1 MKKRSLIEA
10 LTIIQIMIFVG
21 MCLFI
26 VFESVILYQKSM
38 KSLLAER
45 SSMIIN
51 ECHTIENRMDVVSQ
65 QTFEIFRSTIKNQE
79 NIWLPSRNENL
90 FDIQDLSENIREK
103 LLLYPDLDYVFAYR
117 PDSFIVSR
125 MQSNGEGLAKIALGE
140 YLKQTVQDTKDTLA
154 RGKWE
159 LCSVEQQSYCEILY
173 YYQEENFYVTTFIRA
188 EKLFSGIREQFREYI
203 GNGQITDQEGQAYL
217 IRENEV
223 PKQKSDMIFPRQ
235 EIHGEF
241 VLTGYFH
248 VKMLELFRN
257 NVLLMVAGVFAM
269 GLVIL
274 CLQRWMISRYILK
287 SICQLSDTVKKADT
301 DLSAI
306 RIPCT
311 SKIEEIAVLEHSL
324 DELVHEVLAVR
335 VELYEKK
342 IQEQNFQLQG
352 LRAQLKPH
360 FYLNA
365 IMTAS
370 TMVYQNRNEETREY
384 LQQLSTYMRYMMR
397 IRESRVKL
405 GEELEHVENYVKMQ
419 EIRFPGSILLVAECP
434 EKLNEIRVPHLLLH
448 TIVENVFKYA
458 MSLTETLMLMIS
470 CREIEENGFRGVQ
483 IIVEDNGKGF
493 TSEQLEKYNGDTV
506 SNEEKDT
513 QIGLSNIKRSLKL
526 WYGQEN
532 LFHISNAIPN
542 GAQVEIRIPE
552 EGEKMDES
560 IDC

>member
-38 KSLLAER
+38 KSLLAAR

-287 SICQLSDTVKKADT
+287 SICQLSDTVKKADA

-419 EIRFPGSILLVAECP
+419 EIRFPGSILLVTECP

-448 TIVENVFKYA
+448 TIVENVFKHA

-532 LFHISNAIPN
+532 LFHISNAILN

>member
-26 VFESVILYQKSM
+26 VFESMILYQKSM

-51 ECHTIENRMDVVSQ
+51 ECYTIENRMDVVSQ

-419 EIRFPGSILLVAECP
+419 EIRFPGSILLVTECP

-448 TIVENVFKYA
+448 TIVENVFKHA

>member
-51 ECHTIENRMDVVSQ
+51 ECYTIENRMDVVSQ

-419 EIRFPGSILLVAECP
+419 EIRFPGSILLVTECP

-448 TIVENVFKYA
+448 TIVENVFKHA

>member
-38 KSLLAER
+38 KSLLAKR

-188 EKLFSGIREQFREYI
+188 EKLFSGISEQFREYI

-419 EIRFPGSILLVAECP
+419 EIRFPGSILLVTECP

-448 TIVENVFKYA
+448 TIVENVFKHA

>member
-38 KSLLAER
+38 KSLLAKR

-65 QTFEIFRSTIKNQE
+65 QTFEIFRPTIKNQE

-203 GNGQITDQEGQAYL
+203 GNGQITDQEGQAYF

-419 EIRFPGSILLVAECP
+419 EIRFPGSILLVTECP

-448 TIVENVFKYA
+448 TIVENVFKHA

>member
-1 MKKRSLIEA
+1 M
-10 LTIIQIMIFVG
+10 
-21 MCLFI
+21 
-26 VFESVILYQKSM
+26 
-38 KSLLAER
+38 
-45 SSMIIN
+45 
-51 ECHTIENRMDVVSQ
+51 
-65 QTFEIFRSTIKNQE
+65 
-79 NIWLPSRNENL
+79 
-90 FDIQDLSENIREK
+90 
-103 LLLYPDLDYVFAYR
+103 
-117 PDSFIVSR
+117 
-125 MQSNGEGLAKIALGE
+125 
-140 YLKQTVQDTKDTLA
+140 
-154 RGKWE
+154 
-159 LCSVEQQSYCEILY
+159 
-173 YYQEENFYVTTFIRA
+173 
-188 EKLFSGIREQFREYI
+188 
-203 GNGQITDQEGQAYL
+203 
-217 IRENEV
+217 
-223 PKQKSDMIFPRQ
+223 
-235 EIHGEF
+235 
-241 VLTGYFH
+241 TGYFH

-419 EIRFPGSILLVAECP
+419 EIRFPGSILLVTECP

-448 TIVENVFKYA
+448 TIVENVFKHA

>member
-1 MKKRSLIEA
+1 
-10 LTIIQIMIFVG
+10 
-21 MCLFI
+21 
-26 VFESVILYQKSM
+26 
-38 KSLLAER
+38 
-45 SSMIIN
+45 
-51 ECHTIENRMDVVSQ
+51 
-65 QTFEIFRSTIKNQE
+65 
-79 NIWLPSRNENL
+79 
-90 FDIQDLSENIREK
+90 
-103 LLLYPDLDYVFAYR
+103 
-117 PDSFIVSR
+117 

-287 SICQLSDTVKKADT
+287 SICQLSDTVKKADA

-419 EIRFPGSILLVAECP
+419 EIRFPGSILLVTECP

-448 TIVENVFKYA
+448 TIVENVFKHA

-532 LFHISNAIPN
+532 LFHISNAILN

>member
-10 LTIIQIMIFVG
+10 LIIIQIMIFVG

-38 KSLLAER
+38 KSLLAKR

-419 EIRFPGSILLVAECP
+419 EIRFPGSILLVTECP

-448 TIVENVFKYA
+448 TIVENVFKHA

>member
-1 MKKRSLIEA
+1 MKKRSLIET
-10 LTIIQIMIFVG
+10 LTIIQIIIFAG

-38 KSLLAER
+38 KNLLTER
-45 SSMIIN
+45 SAMITN
-51 ECHTIENRMDVVSQ
+51 ECQTIENRMDVVSQ

-79 NIWLPSRNENL
+79 NIWLSSRNENL

-117 PDSFIVSR
+117 PDSFMVSR
-125 MQSNGEGLAKIALGE
+125 MQSDGEGLAKIALGE
-140 YLKQTVQDTKDTLA
+140 YLKQAVQDTKDTLA
-154 RGKWE
+154 RGKWK
-159 LCSVEQQSYCEILY
+159 LCSVDQESYCQILY

-188 EKLFSGIREQFREYI
+188 DKLFSGIREQFREYT

-223 PKQKSDMIFPRQ
+223 PKQKGDMILPRQ
-235 EIHGEF
+235 EINGEF
-241 VLTGYFH
+241 VLNGYFH

-257 NVLLMVAGVFAM
+257 NVLLMVAEVFAM

-274 CLQRWMISRYILK
+274 LLQRWLISRYILK
-287 SICQLSDTVKKADT
+287 SICKLSDTVKKADT

-342 IQEQNFQLQG
+342 IQEQNFQLQS

-360 FYLNA
+360 FHLNA

-370 TMVYQNRNEETREY
+370 TMVYQNRKEETREY

-419 EIRFPGSILLVAECP
+419 EIRFPGSILLVTECP
-434 EKLNEIRVPHLLLH
+434 EKLKEIRVPHLLLH
-448 TIVENVFKYA
+448 TIVENVFKHA

-483 IIVEDNGKGF
+483 ITVEDNGKGF

-506 SNEEKDT
+506 SSEEKDT

-552 EGEKMDES
+552 KGEKMDES
-560 IDC
+560 ADC